1 MISSREESKWPNSSA
16 CKTKAHRAGLLA
28 HVGVLRR
35 VLFSVTLAL
44 CAVPALPQTPAPD
57 GAAPIPGTRDPSRR
71 AAQRPTSAAKLPPRL
86 GEVPADATVVTLKGV
101 CKRDQKAENPDCKTV
116 ITRAEMDRIV
126 ALLAPSAPHAS
137 PQQIVIS
144 YVRLLAAAT
153 LAEERKLENNPTV
166 AKELEGQERI
176 ARLQVLAK
184 AFYKQIAEGDAV
196 NPTTAEIQKYY
207 ADHPLEFEEG
217 EVWRLSI
224 PKPSGSRGSMSGD
237 PAIVKAL
244 MDGLQ
249 RQAVAGYDFD
259 QIQLQAYKDLGI
271 NRVPPPTRLTG
282 VRRSSLI
289 AEQAAVFDLQP
300 GEVSPVIE
308 TYTNL
313 VILKL
318 VSKQGAPIDSVVPEI
333 RSDLKPAL
341 LQREIQ
347 SASKN
352 VSAEFDL
359 TYLAMSAQP
368 VLFPIGGNTLTFSQ
382 SATSVD
388 ARRRASSHPHT
399 PPSGPTSL
407 PPQSNP

>member
-16 CKTKAHRAGLLA
+16 CKTKVHRAGSLG
-28 HVGVLRR
+28 HIGVLRR

-44 CAVPALPQTPAPD
+44 CAVPALPQTPAPE
-57 GAAPIPGTRDPSRR
+57 GAAPIPGTRDPNRR
-71 AAQRPTSAAKLPPRL
+71 ATQRPPVAAMLPPRL
-86 GEVPADATVVTLKGV
+86 GEVPADATVVTLRGV
-101 CKRDQKAENPDCKTV
+101 CKRDQKAESPDCKTV

-137 PQQIVIS
+137 PQQIVIG

-153 LAEERKLENNPTV
+153 LAEERKLENNPAV

-217 EVWRLSI
+217 ELWRLSI
-224 PKPSGSRGSMSGD
+224 PKSSGLRGARSAD
-237 PAIVKAL
+237 PAIVKAV
-244 MDGLQ
+244 MDGLE

-271 NRVPPPTRLTG
+271 NRVPPSTSLTA
-282 VRRSSLI
+282 VRRSSLLPD
-289 AEQAAVFDLQP
+289 EAAVFDLQP

-318 VSKQGAPIDSVVPEI
+318 VSKQAARLDSVIPEI

-359 TYLAMSAQP
+359 TYLGMPAQP
-368 VLFPIGGNTLTFSQ
+368 VLFPLGGNTLTFSQ
-382 SATSVD
+382 SATSPD
-388 ARRRASSHPHT
+388 ARRRASSRPHT
-399 PPSGPTSL
+399 PPPGRAPL
-407 PPQSNP
+407 PPQPNP